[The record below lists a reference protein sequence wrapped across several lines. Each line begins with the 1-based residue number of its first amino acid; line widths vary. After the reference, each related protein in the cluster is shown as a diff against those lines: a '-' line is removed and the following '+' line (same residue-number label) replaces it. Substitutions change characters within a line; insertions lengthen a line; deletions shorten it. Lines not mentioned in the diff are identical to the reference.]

1 MLDDRSYMRDPMY
14 GSRRSMTLTIII
26 VLAICF
32 VIQNLVAFYGR
43 IPVDQYF
50 GLTKYSITRGWLWQ
64 FFTFNFLHA
73 PFGAG
78 GFFHILFNC
87 WAIWVFGHA
96 VEEAIGPKRLLSV
109 FIATGVGGGLFQVLG
124 MLALPSHF
132 GGDVGGRVLSVVGA
146 SAGVFGLIAMFA
158 ALFPARQLTLLLFF
172 IIPVTITAK
181 FLLIFSA
188 AVSIFGILIPSGPV
202 AHGAHLGGLLA
213 GLAIARWGLQADWSL
228 PKIRVFKRAPK
239 VFVHKQGGSNW
250 SSQKQVDPEIPSE
263 EFISREVDPILDKI
277 SAHGIQSLTERER
290 KILEAAR
297 AKMARR

>member
-1 MLDDRSYMRDPMY
+1 MLDDRPYMRDPMH
-14 GSRRSMTLTIII
+14 GSRRSMALTIII
-26 VLAICF
+26 VLGVCF
-32 VIQNLVAFYGR
+32 VIQNLLLVYSRF
-43 IPVDQYF
+43 PVYEMF
-50 GLTKYSITRGWLWQ
+50 GMTHNTLARGWVWQ
-64 FFTFNFLHA
+64 LFTFNFLHA

-87 WAIWVFGHA
+87 WAIWVFGSA
-96 VEEAIGPKRLLSV
+96 VEEAIGPRRLLAL
-109 FIATGVGGGLFQVLG
+109 FILTGMGGGLLQGTGALV
-124 MLALPSHF
+124 LPSHF
-132 GGDVGGRVLSVVGA
+132 GGNVVGA
-146 SAGVFGLIAMFA
+146 SGGVFGLIAAFA

-188 AVSIFGILIPSGPV
+188 GVSIFGILIPAGRV

-213 GLAIARWGLQADWSL
+213 GLAFARWGLQSEWTM
-228 PKIRVFKRAPK
+228 PKLNVFRRPK
-239 VFVHKQGGSNW
+239 VFVHKQGGSAW
-250 SSQKQVDPEIPSE
+250 RAQQQSDPEIPSE

>member
-1 MLDDRSYMRDPMY
+1 MLDDRYYMRDPMR
-14 GSRRSMTLTIII
+14 GSGRSMALTIII
-26 VLAICF
+26 VLAVCF
-32 VIQNLVAFYGR
+32 VIQNILLYYTKF
-43 IPVDQYF
+43 PVYELF
-50 GLTKYSITRGWLWQ
+50 GMTKNTLAKGWIWQ
-64 FFTFNFLHA
+64 LFTFNFLHA

-87 WAIWVFGHA
+87 WAIWVFGQA
-96 VEEAIGPKRLLSV
+96 VEEAIGSKRLLV
-109 FIATGVGGGLFQVLG
+109 LFIATGVGGGLLQGLG
-124 MLALPSHF
+124 ALALPSHF
-132 GGDVGGRVLSVVGA
+132 GGNVVGA
-146 SAGVFGLIAMFA
+146 SAGVFGFIAAFA

-172 IIPVTITAK
+172 ILPITITAK

-188 AVSIFGILIPSGPV
+188 AVSIFGILIPAGQV

-213 GLAIARWGLQADWSL
+213 GLAFVRWGLQSEWTMPRL
-228 PKIRVFKRAPK
+228 PSIRRPK
-239 VFVHKQGGSNW
+239 VFVHKQSAAWPTPKAGN
-250 SSQKQVDPEIPSE
+250 DPDLPSE